1 MTDFYDRKIAA
12 LKKERQTCINRL
24 CRSLE
29 SVTAEDYTTTTASN
43 IVSAG
48 MQLMQLHAE
57 IGAYEMAR
65 DVSRLK

>member
-1 MTDFYDRKIAA
+1 MRVKEYF
-12 LKKERQTCINRL
+12 KKYTVSGDC
-24 CRSLE
+24 
-29 SVTAEDYTTTTASN
+29 TTTTASN